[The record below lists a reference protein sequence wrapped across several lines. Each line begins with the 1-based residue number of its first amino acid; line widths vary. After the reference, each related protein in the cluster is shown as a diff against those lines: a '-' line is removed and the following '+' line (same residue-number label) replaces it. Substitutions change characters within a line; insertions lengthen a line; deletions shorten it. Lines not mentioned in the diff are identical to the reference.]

1 MNEKPVALVTG
12 SATGIGRS
20 AAIALAKNG
29 YDVIVNYSR
38 SEDAAKLTAQHCE
51 TAGARTRLYRCDVSD
66 DPSVRAISPAADAT
80 TVR

>member
-29 YDVIVNYSR
+29 FDTIVNFSR
-38 SEDAAKLTAQHCE
+38 SEDAAKSTAQQCE
-51 TAGARTRLYRCDVSD
+51 AAGARALLYR
-66 DPSVRAISPAADAT
+66 
-80 TVR
+80 